1 MQIRLF
7 YYLKIL
13 KSYVEAR
20 TRVLYW
26 GTYLGHEDNH
36 KTERRL
42 LFTFWNITKWEW
54 HRLCCKEVLHA
65 TTSNFVGYFVFRSI
79 VRNSA
84 VLATMLSAVLKANN
98 EVRLQRSYVRWFLIS
113 TVLNAGHGYCNVYKS
128 GGTNV
133 CGDIFSGFDPNSKLV

>member
-1 MQIRLF
+1 MKTIIRQKDACF
-7 YYLKIL
+7 SRFDLKHNKMGVTQTL
-13 KSYVEAR
+13 LQRSVACHYVKLCWIFCFQKHR
-20 TRVLYW
+20 TL
-26 GTYLGHEDNH
+26 
-36 KTERRL
+36 
-42 LFTFWNITKWEW
+42 
-54 HRLCCKEVLHA
+54 
-65 TTSNFVGYFVFRSI
+65 
-79 VRNSA
+79 RNSA